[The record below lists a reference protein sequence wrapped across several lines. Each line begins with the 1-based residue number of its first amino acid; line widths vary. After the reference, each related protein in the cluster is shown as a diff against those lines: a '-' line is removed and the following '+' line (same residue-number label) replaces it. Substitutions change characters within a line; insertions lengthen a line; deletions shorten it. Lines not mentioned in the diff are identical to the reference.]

1 MYMHVIYSYLNFA
14 VKMKKPQDSDIF
26 GTKSLHTAP
35 RITNDLKVNPNAQ
48 FQARMDAQYDQY
60 SKRVNPHYR

>member
-1 MYMHVIYSYLNFA
+1 
-14 VKMKKPQDSDIF
+14 MKRPQDSDIF

-35 RITNDLKVNPNAQ
+35 RITNDTKVNPNAQ

-60 SKRVNPHYR
+60 SKKVNPHYR